1 MGGASAIKAT
11 CGWPL
16 SPHPSPQDFI
26 QPPQSEL
33 RGTSRS
39 PLLWE
44 LNGAMG
50 SAASR
55 QSQDPGSIPRPAQWF
70 KGSTVATAM
79 A

>member
-44 LNGAMG
+44 IIGGWGCAGAL
-50 SAASR
+50 
-55 QSQDPGSIPRPAQWF
+55 QQQDAGSIPRLAQWV